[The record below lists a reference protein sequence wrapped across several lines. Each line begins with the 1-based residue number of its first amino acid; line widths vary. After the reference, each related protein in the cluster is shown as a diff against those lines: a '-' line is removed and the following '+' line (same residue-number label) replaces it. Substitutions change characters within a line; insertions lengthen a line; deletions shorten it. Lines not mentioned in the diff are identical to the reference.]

1 MKPQLSILISSLL
14 LCASV
19 SVMAAE
25 TSPTMDSKSCEPP
38 KYPKAALMNEETGTV
53 TMGFLISTDGKVVES
68 KVEKSSGS
76 KSLDK
81 AALGALSQCKF
92 KPGTKDGKP
101 DQLWAKVDFVWK
113 LE

>member
-1 MKPQLSILISSLL
+1 MKPQISLL
-14 LCASV
+14 V
-19 SVMAAE
+19 SCLLLSLSATVLAAE
-25 TSPTMDSKSCEPP
+25 TAPAIDSKSCEPP

-53 TMGFLISTDGKVVES
+53 SMGFLIGTDGKVVES
-68 KVEKSSGS
+68 KIEKSSGS

-81 AALGALSQCKF
+81 AALTALGQCKF

-101 DQLWAKVDFVWK
+101 EQLWAKVDFVWK

>member
-1 MKPQLSILISSLL
+1 MNSKISAIVSCVLLAISST
-14 LCASV
+14 SF
-19 SVMAAE
+19 AAE
-25 TSPTMDSKSCEPP
+25 VAPVIDSKSCDPP

-53 TMGFLISTDGKVVES
+53 SMGFLVGVDGKVVDS

-81 AALGALSQCKF
+81 AALSALSLCKF

>member
-1 MKPQLSILISSLL
+1 MKPQISILVSTLL
-14 LCASV
+14 LALSA

-25 TSPTMDSKSCEPP
+25 TAPVIDSKSCEPP

-53 TMGFLISTDGKVVES
+53 TMGFLVGTDGKVVES
-68 KVEKSSGS
+68 KIEKSSGS

-81 AALGALSQCKF
+81 AALTALGQCKF

-101 DQLWAKVDFVWK
+101 EQSWAKVDFVWK